1 MTDLVARLFGIV
13 MLRLGPQDL
22 PAGNSPLIVAMLL
35 YLLVTTVAMSVG
47 QSPEQPVL
55 VLVLAM
61 ALPLLLTRIVLTL
74 RQLPQRWPQ
83 TVTALFGT
91 SAILTAIS
99 LPLAATG
106 GGEGEP
112 PLFTALASL
121 AVFVW
126 SFAVDAHIWRHALN
140 TTYAA
145 GLAVA
150 VVLFAITLFT
160 ITTLAGPL

>member
-13 MLRLGPQDL
+13 MLRFGPQDL
-22 PAGNSPLIVAMLL
+22 PAGNSPLIVAMVL
-35 YLLVTTVAMSVG
+35 YLLVTVVAMSIG
-47 QSPEQPVL
+47 QPPEQPVL
-55 VLVLAM
+55 VMALAM
-61 ALPLLLTRIVLTL
+61 MLPLLLARIVLTL
-74 RQLPQRWPQ
+74 RRLPQRWSQ

-99 LPLAATG
+99 LPLATTG
-106 GGEGEP
+106 GDAEP

-140 TTYAA
+140 TSYAA
-145 GLAVA
+145 GLALA

>member
-1 MTDLVARLFGIV
+1 

-22 PAGNSPLIVAMLL
+22 PAGSSPLVMAMLL
-35 YLLVTTVAMSVG
+35 YLLVTVVAMSVG
-47 QSPEQPVL
+47 QPPEQPAAVML
-55 VLVLAM
+55 LALI
-61 ALPLLLTRIVLTL
+61 LPLALARIVLTV
-74 RQLPQRWPQ
+74 RRLPQRWPQ

-99 LPLAATG
+99 LPLAAAG
-106 GGEGEP
+106 GNGEP
-112 PLFTALASL
+112 QLFTAMASL

-126 SFAVDAHIWRHALN
+126 SFAVSAHIWRHALD
-140 TTYAA
+140 TSYAA

-150 VVLFAITLFT
+150 VVLFAITLFI

>member
-1 MTDLVARLFGIV
+1 
-13 MLRLGPQDL
+13 
-22 PAGNSPLIVAMLL
+22 
-35 YLLVTTVAMSVG
+35 
-47 QSPEQPVL
+47 
-55 VLVLAM
+55 M

-106 GGEGEP
+106 AGDGEP

>member
-1 MTDLVARLFGIV
+1 MTDLVARLFGVV

-22 PAGNSPLIVAMLL
+22 PAGTMPLTLAMLL
-35 YLLVTTVAMSVG
+35 YLLVTSVAMGVG
-47 QSPEQPVL
+47 QPPEQPVL
-55 VLVLAM
+55 VLMLAM
-61 ALPLLLTRIVLTL
+61 LLPLILVRIVLAL
-74 RQLPQRWPQ
+74 RRLPERWPQ
-83 TVTALFGT
+83 TVTALFGS

-99 LPLAATG
+99 LPLAAA

-112 PLFTALASL
+112 SMFTAMASL

-140 TTYAA
+140 ATYAA

-150 VVLFAITLFT
+150 VVLFAVTLFV